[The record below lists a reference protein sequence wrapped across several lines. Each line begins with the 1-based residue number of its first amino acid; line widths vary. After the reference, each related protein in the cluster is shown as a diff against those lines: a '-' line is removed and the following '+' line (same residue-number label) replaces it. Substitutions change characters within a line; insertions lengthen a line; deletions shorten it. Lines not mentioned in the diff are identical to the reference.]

1 MEELYD
7 KVNNLIS
14 KLDDNSLIKEIKD
27 LTEKVSKDKDLMK
40 LLEKYQLTKD
50 EKVKKEIISNEL
62 FQEYKSK
69 ETDLNILIMA
79 INQKLKTINNERSCQ
94 K

>member
-50 EKVKKEIISNEL
+50 EKVKKEIISSEL